1 MPRGHILLSMARNPS
16 PEPTVNPAA
25 QPEPPTGRF
34 KQFVY
39 AYKVTKESDPRLT
52 LAIVGWGGGV
62 AVAVFALFYFS
73 FGQSIIGLVTGVLFG
88 LASGAVAGLSVLSRR
103 VQRSAYQQIDGQP
116 GAAAAVIEQSLKRGW
131 SMTPAVQF
139 NRQQDL
145 VHRLIGR
152 AGILLVA
159 EGDPTRLT
167 QLVNAER
174 KSIARYLGPDVEVEA
189 VVVGDDT
196 AAGQIPLSK
205 LTQTLTRRNL
215 RGRAKLTQM
224 QVNEYSKRL
233 AAINSGPMAN
243 MPKGPMPRG
252 GRIPRGNIR

>member
-1 MPRGHILLSMARNPS
+1 MARNAS
-16 PEPTVNPAA
+16 PEPAVNPAA
-25 QPEPPTGRF
+25 QPEPPKGRF

-39 AYKVTKESDPRLT
+39 AYKVTRASDPK
-52 LAIVGWGGGV
+52 LALAMLAWGGGT
-62 AVAVFALFYFS
+62 AAAVFALFFLL
-73 FGQSIIGLVTGVLFG
+73 FGGNVIGLVFAVLFA
-88 LASGAVAGLSVLSRR
+88 LLFGALVALSTLSRR
-103 VQRSAYQQIDGQP
+103 VQRTAYRRIEGQA
-116 GAAAAVIEQSLKRGW
+116 GAAAAVLEQGLKRGW

-159 EGDPTRLT
+159 EGDPGRVA
-167 QLVNAER
+167 QLVNTER
-174 KSIARYLGPDVEVEA
+174 KAIARYLGPDVEVDA

-196 AAGQIPLSK
+196 GAGQIPLNK
-205 LTQTLTRRNL
+205 LTQTLTRRGL
-215 RGRAKLTQM
+215 RGRSKLTQM

-233 AAINSGPMAN
+233 AAISSGPMAS
-243 MPKGPMPRG
+243 MPKGPIPRG

>member
-1 MPRGHILLSMARNPS
+1 MARNPS

-25 QPEPPTGRF
+25 QPEPPKGRF

-39 AYKVTKESDPRLT
+39 AYKVTKESDPRLP
-52 LAIVGWGGGV
+52 LAILGWGGL
-62 AVAVFALFYFS
+62 AFVAVFALFYFS
-73 FGQSIIGLVTGVLFG
+73 LGQSIFGLAVGILLG
-88 LASGAVAGLSVLSRR
+88 LASGAVVGLSVLSRR
-103 VQRSAYQQIDGQP
+103 VQSTAYRQIEGQA
-116 GAAAAVIEQSLKRGW
+116 GAAAAVIEQSVKRGW

-159 EGDPTRLT
+159 EGDPARLT
-167 QLVNAER
+167 PLVNAER
-174 KSIARYLGPDVEVEA
+174 KSIARYLGPDVEVSA
-189 VVVGDDT
+189 LVVGDDT
-196 AAGQIPLSK
+196 AAGQVPLKK
-205 LTQTLTRRNL
+205 LSQTLTRRSL

-233 AAINSGPMAN
+233 AAISSGPLAN
-243 MPKGPMPRG
+243 MPKGPLPRG
-252 GRIPRGNIR
+252 SRIPRGNIR

>member
-1 MPRGHILLSMARNPS
+1 MARNPS

-39 AYKVTKESDPRLT
+39 AYKVTKESDPRLP
-52 LAIVGWGGGV
+52 LAILGFGGLTL
-62 AVAVFALFYFS
+62 VAVFALFYFS
-73 FGQSIIGLVTGVLFG
+73 FGQSIFG
-88 LASGAVAGLSVLSRR
+88 LALGIVLGLASSIVVGLSVLSRR
-103 VQRSAYQQIDGQP
+103 VQSTAYRQIEGQP

-131 SMTPAVQF
+131 SMTTMVRF

-159 EGDPTRLT
+159 EGDPARLT
-167 QLVNAER
+167 QLVKEER
-174 KSIARYLGPDVEVEA
+174 KAIARNLGPDVEVNV

-196 AAGQIPLSK
+196 EAGQIPLSK
-205 LTQTLTRRNL
+205 LTQTLTKRSL

-224 QVNEYSKRL
+224 QINEYSKRL
-233 AAINSGPMAN
+233 AAISSGPLAN

-252 GRIPRGNIR
+252 GRIPRGNPR

>member
-1 MPRGHILLSMARNPS
+1 MARNAS

-34 KQFVY
+34 RQFVY
-39 AYKVTKESDPRLT
+39 AYQVTKDSDPRLT
-52 LAIVGWGGGV
+52 LAMIGWGGGTA
-62 AVAVFALFYFS
+62 AVVFVLLFLL
-73 FGQSIIGLVTGVLFG
+73 FGSGIIGLIFGILLGLLFG
-88 LASGAVAGLSVLSRR
+88 AMVALSVLSRR
-103 VQRSAYQQIDGQP
+103 VQRSAYSRIEGQA
-116 GAAAAVIEQSLKRGW
+116 GAAAAVMEQGLKRNW

-159 EGDPTRLT
+159 EGDPGRVA
-167 QLVNAER
+167 QLVNTER
-174 KSIARYLGPDVEVEA
+174 KAIARYLGPDVEVDS

-196 AAGQIPLSK
+196 DAGQIPLNK
-205 LTQTLTRRNL
+205 LTQTLTRRGL
-215 RGRAKLTQM
+215 RGRSKLTQM

-233 AAINSGPMAN
+233 AAINSGPMAS
-243 MPKGPMPRG
+243 MPKGPIPRG
-252 GRIPRGNIR
+252 GRMPRGNIR